1 MKERKFWENLVA
13 PRLASPWISRVQLT
27 PIEGLSS
34 LKLRHRV
41 QRTGN
46 HAQDQG
52 SANKRERGGRVPL
65 RGLRQV
71 LTVCWGNLPSL
82 RDLRV
87 RPESTWWKA
96 WGACAPTCSVGDY
109 CSCQENSKAF
119 CLAFV
124 FTDLYY
130 HLTFILKH
138 VHYTHPSPRR
148 WWATRRRAWAK
159 ILEVRK
165 NKENEEVE
173 INEIKKNS
181 KQFLVWKTYFHN

>member
-13 PRLASPWISRVQLT
+13 PRLASPWISRAQLT

-52 SANKRERGGRVPL
+52 SANKREQEGERGRSPPQRTL
-65 RGLRQV
+65 PV

-87 RPESTWWKA
+87 GPESIWWKA

-109 CSCQENSKAF
+109 CSCQESKAF

-124 FTDLYY
+124 FTDLFY
-130 HLTFILKH
+130 HLTFILQRAL
-138 VHYTHPSPRR
+138 HPSI
-148 WWATRRRAWAK
+148 TQ
-159 ILEVRK
+159 EVMSYQEK
-165 NKENEEVE
+165 G
-173 INEIKKNS
+173 
-181 KQFLVWKTYFHN
+181 